1 MEGDAGR
8 DANKSFGYWAGL
20 VTLRR
25 SEKPENKVQ
34 FFEHPHNALL
44 VEFGRHS
51 WLRTSC
57 LGIASSSLAGGT

>member
-1 MEGDAGR
+1 M
-8 DANKSFGYWAGL
+8 

-25 SEKPENKVQ
+25 SEKPENKVR